1 LTTNLK
7 KIPPNRKLDGKED
20 VENDEQNEIVVTV
33 LKLLWTFTIR
43 DVISILIFD
52 QLVETINFMAV
63 QLKLESFIVDR
74 KGALKVTTSHTDDSY
89 HTLTRLVD
97 DGQQEVSY
105 SEAKQKSA
113 LMSLL
118 KCGVESS
125 GKLIGFETLSND
137 DHSDENIDEK
147 SGTKM
152 IPIIDIHLL
161 NP

>member
-1 LTTNLK
+1 
-7 KIPPNRKLDGKED
+7 LDEKED
-20 VENDEQNEIVVTV
+20 VENDKQNAVVVTA
-33 LKLLWTFTIR
+33 LKLLWTLPIGG
-43 DVISILIFD
+43 VISILIFD

-63 QLKLESFIVDR
+63 QLKLDFSIVDR
-74 KGALKVTTSHTDDSY
+74 KGALKETTSDTDDSY

-105 SEAKQKSA
+105 SGAKQKSA

>member
-1 LTTNLK
+1 MTTNLK

-52 QLVETINFMAV
+52 QLVETMNFMAV
-63 QLKLESFIVDR
+63 QLKLDSSIDDR
-74 KGALKVTTSHTDDSY
+74 KGALKETTSDTGDSY
-89 HTLTRLVD
+89 HTLTKLVD
-97 DGQQEVSY
+97 DGQQEVPY

-125 GKLIGFETLSND
+125 EKLIGFETPSNN
-137 DHSDENIDEK
+137 DHSDENIHEK
-147 SGTKM
+147 SDTKM
-152 IPIIDIHLL
+152 IPIIDIHL
-161 NP
+161 